1 MTRGDE
7 LRRIESELTVL
18 IRRVKRLLGDRAR
31 SVHPELAPLSFM
43 VLQYV
48 RDSGPVR
55 AGELAEVFGVDKAG
69 VSRLVQQLVE
79 LGLVERSPDPGD
91 RRASLLVGTTEAA
104 QRVDAMRHE
113 RSERFD
119 QRLGEWSDPEITEF
133 AEQLARYNRAL
144 EDRR

>member
-1 MTRGDE
+1 MTRRDE

-31 SVHPELAPLSFM
+31 AVHPDLAPLSFM

-48 RDSGPVR
+48 LDAGPVR

-69 VSRLVQQLVE
+69 VSRLVQHLVE
-79 LGLVERSPDPGD
+79 LGLVERSSDPED
-91 RRASLLVGTTEAA
+91 RRASLLVGTADAE
-104 QRVDAMRHE
+104 QRISDLRQE

-119 QRLGEWSDPEITEF
+119 QRLGEWSDTEISEF
-133 AEQLARYNRAL
+133 AERLARYNVAL
-144 EDRR
+144 EDRN